1 MSEYQ
6 INKKIEEI
14 KKSVREERKN
24 ILKLESEIKK
34 QARKVDDYDESY
46 QEFVSLSVEVD
57 KLKKSVNQGDQ
68 IEKEQIELI
77 SKLESE
83 LNYLRNNFINDYS

>member
-34 QARKVDDYDESY
+34 QSRKVEDYDESY

>member
-24 ILKLESEIKK
+24 ILKLEAEIKK
-34 QARKVDDYDESY
+34 QSRKVEDYDESY

-57 KLKKSVNQGDQ
+57 KLKKNVIKSFN
-68 IEKEQIELI
+68 K
-77 SKLESE
+77 
-83 LNYLRNNFINDYS
+83 NN